1 MVSLDGQPM
10 ISFEARFDLQQKAAK
25 VTGSFQTTSYPV
37 GTDNRGPST
46 IKGSIANDVLTF
58 AVARSILIGEL
69 TIDGDEMKGNGLVG
83 NSRRVSITLRR
94 VEVPTPTSSP
104 PR

>member
-58 AVARSILIGEL
+58 EVARAILIGEL

-94 VEVPTPTSSP
+94 VEVAAPPGSP